1 MNYANS
7 IKEKI
12 FGETTVTTPVRAAV
26 YARVS
31 TRNEGQKDSCNNQ
44 VKTASDFI
52 SDHKNIALLKA
63 HVFVDNGMPEA
74 ATEPYN

>member
-1 MNYANS
+1 MNYANTT
-7 IKEKI
+7 KEII
-12 FGETTVTTPVRAAV
+12 FGETAATDPVRAAV

-52 SDHKNIALLKA
+52 SDSRIICPMLL
-63 HVFVDNGMPEA
+63 
-74 ATEPYN
+74 